1 VSASTAVE
9 DVFAYVTRVDTMPA
23 WRGDIAVAEQL
34 TEGPL
39 TVGSRIRAGVRVP
52 GRSIG
57 LVIEVTAWE
66 PGASFAFR
74 PVSGPLRTHITHR
87 FAGMDGGTQLTWT
100 EEIKLSGIL
109 RPFGPVLAHIVRR
122 QYAATLTRL
131 KAILEA

>member
-1 VSASTAVE
+1 MSASTAVE

-66 PGASFAFR
+66 PGAS
-74 PVSGPLRTHITHR
+74 
-87 FAGMDGGTQLTWT
+87 
-100 EEIKLSGIL
+100 
-109 RPFGPVLAHIVRR
+109 
-122 QYAATLTRL
+122 LTRL
-131 KAILEA
+131 KAILDA